1 MFPRLRT
8 ALLAAAMAFPAT
20 AAFAEPI
27 TLDEAIAKAIEAAP
41 SIRANEAAVAA
52 AQAGRVQAGVR
63 PNPTVTVEGENL
75 VGSGPY
81 NVFGQAEI
89 TGTYSQTIERGG
101 KRDAR
106 VAYAERDIGFAEAS
120 SRVARL
126 ELVSAVQRAF
136 LDVVIAGYVVEIA
149 ETRLGVEVEMQ
160 REALRRVRGYKD
172 PLFVETSASAR
183 VTQARLNLT
192 EAQARQQGAR
202 AALAAFWNG
211 RAEEIETEG
220 EVLSGIPATRQLA
233 VADTELSQAEA
244 ARASAAVAVEQ
255 TRTRQ
260 DYTLS
265 GGARYLRGTNDV
277 AVVAGVT
284 IPLGRFDRNQ
294 GNIARAQAEK
304 LRIEFTAEAQRLD
317 RLRRLASLGAEADA
331 ARARADAIVLE
342 VYPQTT
348 KALRQV
354 REGYARGGFNFREM
368 QGAADAIIQ
377 AQAEWLD
384 AVIRYRDL
392 QTEIDRLT
400 GRFDTAADR
409 GTNP

>member
-1 MFPRLRT
+1 MFPKLRT
-8 ALLAAAMAFPAT
+8 ALLAAALAFPAT

-106 VAYAERDIGFAEAS
+106 VAYAERDIGVAEAS

-192 EAQARQQGAR
+192 EAQARQQGAS
-202 AALAAFWNG
+202 AALAAYWNG
-211 RAEEIETEG
+211 RPEDVDTVG
-220 EVLSGIPATRQLA
+220 EVLSGIPAARELA
-233 VADTELSQAEA
+233 IADAELAQSEV
-244 ARASAAVAVEQ
+244 ARASAAVILEQ
-255 TRTRQ
+255 TRARP
-260 DYTLS
+260 DYS
-265 GGARYLRGTNDV
+265 VNGGARFLRGTNDV
-277 AVVAGVT
+277 ALVAGIT

-294 GNIARAQAEK
+294 GNIAKAQAEK
-304 LRIEFTAEAQRLD
+304 LRIELTAEAERLD

-331 ARARADAIVLE
+331 ARTRADAIVRE

-354 REGYARGGFNFREM
+354 RDGYARGGFTFRDM
-368 QGAADAIIQ
+368 QGAADAIVE

-384 AVIRYRDL
+384 AVIRYRAL

-400 GRFDTAADR
+400 GRFDAAADR

>member
-1 MFPRLRT
+1 MFPKLRT
-8 ALLAAAMAFPAT
+8 ALLAAALAFPAT
-20 AAFAEPI
+20 AAFAKPI
-27 TLDEAIAKAIEAAP
+27 SLDEAIAKAIEAAP

-106 VAYAERDIGFAEAS
+106 VTYAERDIGVAEAS

-149 ETRLGVEVEMQ
+149 ETGLGVEMEMQ

-183 VTQARLNLT
+183 VTQAQLNLV
-192 EAQARQQGAR
+192 EARARQAGAK

-211 RAEEIETEG
+211 QAEDIETEG
-220 EVLSGIPATRQLA
+220 EVMSGIPAARQLA
-233 VADTELSQAEA
+233 LADAELAQAEI
-244 ARASAAVAVEQ
+244 ARASAAVSVEQ
-255 TRTRQ
+255 TRTTQ

-265 GGARYLRGTNDV
+265 GGARFLRGTNDV
-277 AVVAGVT
+277 ALVAGIT

-294 GNIARAQAEK
+294 GNIAKAQAEK
-304 LRIEFTAEAQRLD
+304 LRIELTAEAQRLD
-317 RLRRLASLGAEADA
+317 KLRRLASLGAEADA
-331 ARARADAIVLE
+331 ARTRADAIVLE

-354 REGYARGGFNFREM
+354 REGYARGGFTFRDM

-400 GRFDTAADR
+400 GRFDAAADR

>member
-1 MFPRLRT
+1 MLSTLRT
-8 ALLAAAMAFPAT
+8 ALLAAALAFPAP
-20 AAFAEPI
+20 AALAQPI

-41 SIRANEAAVAA
+41 SIRANEAAISAA
-52 AQAGRVQAGVR
+52 RAGRIQAGVR

-106 VAYAERDIGFAEAS
+106 VAYAERDIGVAEAS

-126 ELVSAVQRAF
+126 ELVSSVQRAF
-136 LDVVIAGYVVEIA
+136 LDVLIAGYVVEIA
-149 ETRLGVEVEMQ
+149 ETRSGVEAEMQ

-183 VTQARLNLT
+183 VTQARLNLI
-192 EAQARQQGAR
+192 EARARQAGAR

-211 RAEEIETEG
+211 RPEEIETAG
-220 EVLSGIPATRQLA
+220 KVLSGIPAARRLA
-233 VADTELSQAEA
+233 FADAELAQAEA
-244 ARASAAVAVEQ
+244 ARASAAVTVEQ
-255 TRTRQ
+255 TRARS

-265 GGARYLRGTNDV
+265 GGARFLRGTNDV
-277 AVVAGVT
+277 ALVAGVT

-294 GNIARAQAEK
+294 GNIARAQAER
-304 LRIEFTAEAQRLD
+304 LRIELTAEAQRLD

-331 ARARADAIVLE
+331 ARVRADAIVRD

-354 REGYARGGFNFREM
+354 RDGYARGGFTFRDM

-384 AVIRYRDL
+384 AVTRYSNL

-400 GRFDTAADR
+400 GRFDAAAEG

>member
-1 MFPRLRT
+1 MFPKLRT
-8 ALLAAAMAFPAT
+8 ALLAAALAFPAT
-20 AAFAEPI
+20 AAFAGPI

-106 VAYAERDIGFAEAS
+106 VAYAERDIGVAEAS

-192 EAQARQQGAR
+192 EAQARREGAR

-211 RAEEIETEG
+211 RAEDVETEG
-220 EVLSGIPATRQLA
+220 EVLSGIPAARQLA
-233 VADTELSQAEA
+233 VADAELAQAEA

-255 TRTRQ
+255 TRTTQ

-265 GGARYLRGTNDV
+265 GGARLLRGTNDV
-277 AVVAGVT
+277 ALVAGVT

-294 GNIARAQAEK
+294 GNIAKAQAEK
-304 LRIEFTAEAQRLD
+304 LRIELTAEAERLD

-331 ARARADAIVLE
+331 ARTRADAIVLE

-354 REGYARGGFNFREM
+354 REGYARGGFTFRDM

-400 GRFDTAADR
+400 GRFDAEADK
-409 GTNP
+409 GINP

>member
-1 MFPRLRT
+1 MFPKLRT
-8 ALLAAAMAFPAT
+8 ALLAAALAFPAT
-20 AAFAEPI
+20 AALAEPV
-27 TLDEAIAKAIEAAP
+27 TLEEAISKAVEAAP
-41 SIRANEAAVAA
+41 SIRANEAAIAA
-52 AQAGRVQAGVR
+52 ARAGRVQAGVR
-63 PNPTVTVEGENL
+63 PNPTVTVEGENF

-106 VAYAERDIGFAEAS
+106 LAFADRDIGVAEAS
-120 SRVARL
+120 SRVGRL

-149 ETRLGVEVEMQ
+149 ETRLGVEIEMQ

-183 VTQARLNLT
+183 VTQAQLNLT
-192 EAQARQQGAR
+192 EARSRHVAARDG
-202 AALAAFWNG
+202 LAAYWG
-211 RAEEIETEG
+211 GSGMDIETEG
-220 EVLSGIPATRQLA
+220 EVLSGIPAARQLA
-233 VADTELSQAEA
+233 EADVALAQAEA
-244 ARASAAVAVEQ
+244 ARASAAVTLEQ
-255 TRTRQ
+255 TRVRQ

-265 GGARYLRGTNDV
+265 GGARFLRGTNDV
-277 AVVAGVT
+277 ALVAGVT

-304 LRIEFTAEAQRLD
+304 LRIELTAEAQRLD

-331 ARARADAIVLE
+331 ARARADAIVVE

-354 REGYARGGFNFREM
+354 REGYARGGFTFRDM

-377 AQAEWLD
+377 AQAEWLN
-384 AVIRYRDL
+384 AVTRYRDL

-400 GRFDTAADR
+400 GRFDAAADK
-409 GTNP
+409 GINP

>member
-1 MFPRLRT
+1 MFPKLRT
-8 ALLAAAMAFPAT
+8 ALLAAALAFPAT

-41 SIRANEAAVAA
+41 SIRANEATVAA

-81 NVFGQAEI
+81 NVFGQADI

-106 VAYAERDIGFAEAS
+106 VAYAERDIGVAEAS

-136 LDVVIAGYVVEIA
+136 LDVLIAGYVVEIA
-149 ETRLGVEVEMQ
+149 ETRLGVEMEMQ

-172 PLFVETSASAR
+172 PRFVETSASAR
-183 VTQARLNLT
+183 VTQAQLNLV
-192 EAQARQQGAR
+192 EARALRAGAK
-202 AALAAFWNG
+202 AALAAFWSG
-211 RAEEIETEG
+211 QAEDIETEG
-220 EVLSGIPATRQLA
+220 EVMSGIPAARQLA
-233 VADTELSQAEA
+233 LADAELAQAEV
-244 ARASAAVAVEQ
+244 ARASAAVSVEQ
-255 TRTRQ
+255 TRTTQ

-265 GGARYLRGTNDV
+265 VGARFLRGTNDV

-294 GNIARAQAEK
+294 GNIARARAEK
-304 LRIEFTAEAQRLD
+304 LRIELTAEAQRLD

-348 KALRQV
+348 KAFRQV
-354 REGYARGGFNFREM
+354 REGYARGGFNFRDM

-400 GRFDTAADR
+400 GRFDAAADK

>member
-1 MFPRLRT
+1 MFPKLRT
-8 ALLAAAMAFPAT
+8 ALLAAALAFPVT
-20 AAFAEPI
+20 AVFAEPI
-27 TLDEAIAKAIEAAP
+27 TLDEAIAKAVEAAP

-81 NVFGQAEI
+81 NVFGQTEI

-106 VAYAERDIGFAEAS
+106 VAYAERDIGVAEAS

-126 ELVSAVQRAF
+126 ELVSAVQRTF

-149 ETRLGVEVEMQ
+149 ETRLGVEIEMQ

-172 PLFVETSASAR
+172 PLFVETSALAR
-183 VTQARLNLT
+183 VTQARLNLI
-192 EAQARQQGAR
+192 EAQARQQGMR

-211 RAEEIETEG
+211 DAEDVDTVG
-220 EVLSGIPATRQLA
+220 EVMSGIPAARELA
-233 VADTELSQAEA
+233 TADAELAQSEV
-244 ARASAAVAVEQ
+244 ARASAAVILEQ
-255 TRTRQ
+255 TRARP
-260 DYTLS
+260 DYTVS
-265 GGARYLRGTNDV
+265 GGARFLRGTNDV
-277 AVVAGVT
+277 ALVAGIT

-294 GNIARAQAEK
+294 GNITKAQAEK
-304 LRIEFTAEAQRLD
+304 LRIELTAEAQRLD
-317 RLRRLASLGAEADA
+317 KLRRLASLGAEADA

-354 REGYARGGFNFREM
+354 REGYARGGFNFRDM

-400 GRFDTAADR
+400 GRFDAAADK

>member
-1 MFPRLRT
+1 MFPKLRT
-8 ALLAAAMAFPAT
+8 ALLAAALAFPAT

-27 TLDEAIAKAIEAAP
+27 TLDEAIAKAIDAAP
-41 SIRANEAAVAA
+41 SIRASEAAVAA

-106 VAYAERDIGFAEAS
+106 IAYAERDIGVAEAS

-192 EAQARQQGAR
+192 EAQARREGAR

-211 RAEEIETEG
+211 RTEDVETEG
-220 EVLSGIPATRQLA
+220 EVLSGIPAARQLA
-233 VADTELSQAEA
+233 AADDELALAEA

-265 GGARYLRGTNDV
+265 GGARFLRGTNDV

-304 LRIEFTAEAQRLD
+304 LRIKLTAEAQRLD

-354 REGYARGGFNFREM
+354 REGYARGGFNFRDM

-400 GRFDTAADR
+400 GRFDAAADR